1 MPCSSRRGWLSLL
14 PRPWTGQDFTSI
26 TSSTIN
32 RSTDLR
38 QLTPLAVA
46 ALLAGHLLT
55 SSPALGNTN
64 APSETDALDLKS
76 APEEVAASTPSST
89 RFFIEGAV
97 GRISQ
102 RYGAA
107 DQNLGRG
114 SIDLVYTARLGAGWR
129 AVLSN
134 RIDVVSPVDA
144 GASHTTNS
152 LREAYASWASDGGA
166 SVVEFGRINLRNGPA
181 YGYNPTDF
189 FRDGAL
195 RVATSANPFALR
207 DNRLG
212 TVMLR
217 GQVLWQGGSVSLA
230 LAPKVAN
237 RSSDASF
244 SLDLGATNNRSRALL
259 TLSQQW
265 SDRISGQLLFY
276 KDDRLD
282 VQPAANL
289 TWLVSDA
296 VVAHAEWAYAKG
308 PSLADVAWQTGRSN
322 QTGSRMAAGLTYTTA
337 SKLSLT
343 VEGQSNELA
352 LRNVDWNRALA
363 ANPSLLG
370 LYLTEA
376 DRRQDLASR
385 RAVLI
390 YATQRDLGVK
400 NLDLTALIRS
410 NLDDQSRMVWLELR
424 YHWSDVDLALQWHVN
439 SGRTGSEYALL
450 AERRVV
456 QVVGT
461 YHFK

>member
-1 MPCSSRRGWLSLL
+1 M
-14 PRPWTGQDFTSI
+14 PRPHITSI
-26 TSSTIN
+26 TSRAFN
-32 RSTDLR
+32 RSNDLR
-38 QLTPLAVA
+38 QLTPWAVA
-46 ALLAGHLLT
+46 GVLAGHLLT
-55 SSPALGNTN
+55 SSPALGNITT
-64 APSETDALDLKS
+64 PSESDALDLKS
-76 APEEVAASTPSST
+76 ASEEIAAGTPSPT
-89 RFFIEGAV
+89 RLFVEGAL

-102 RYGAA
+102 RYSAN
-107 DQNLGRG
+107 DQHLGRA
-114 SIDLVYTARLGAGWR
+114 SIDLVHTARLGSGWR

-152 LREAYASWASDGGA
+152 LREAYASWASEGST

-207 DNRLG
+207 ENRLG

-217 GQVLWQGGSVSLA
+217 GQVLWQSGSASLA
-230 LAPKVAN
+230 LAPKLAN

-244 SLDLGATNNRSRALL
+244 SLDLGATNNRSRGLL

-265 SDRISGQLLFY
+265 SDRVSGQLLLY
-276 KDDRLD
+276 KDDGQD
-282 VQPAANL
+282 VQPAANV

-296 VVAHAEWAYAKG
+296 VVAHAEWSYAKG
-308 PSLADVAWQTGRSN
+308 PSLADAAWQTGRSSRS
-322 QTGSRMAAGLTYTTA
+322 GSRMAAGLTYTTA

-352 LRNVDWNRALA
+352 LRSVDWNRALA
-363 ANPSLLG
+363 SDTSLLG

-385 RAVLI
+385 RAVLV
-390 YATQRDLGVK
+390 YATQRDLAMK
-400 NLDLTALIRS
+400 NLELTALFRG
-410 NLDDQSRMVWLELR
+410 NLDDHSRMLWLELR
-424 YHWSDVDLALQWHVN
+424 YHWSDVDVALQWHVN

-450 AERRVV
+450 PERRVV